1 MGLPRRLP
9 EHERIARFRPE
20 FGKYYKKMSMH
31 SNSDGPAPRVLL
43 VDDATD
49 NRLMMSLFLRRSGV
63 EILIARNGEE
73 ALQVTAS
80 MGPDL
85 VILDFHIAGMSGFE
99 VCKRIKTN
107 PATAHTP
114 VVFLAADED
123 RDDRIKGLQ
132 VGADDFFSK
141 PVRRDEFLVRVKSLV
156 SAHKARRLQNIPQ
169 RVAETTAGVEADA
182 RSEAPRNL
190 MDKRILT
197 TSGLP
202 GNPLVGYQTRFDAV
216 ILFADLRGFTRM
228 AEQLAPAQVVQLL
241 NQYFSLLTNVTYRY
255 NGAIFN
261 MAGDSLLV
269 GFGVPFDQPDAAE
282 RAIRCGHD
290 MLAEFETLSA
300 DWRKEHGLET
310 GLGIGVNKGE
320 VVAGNVGSPAY
331 MSFTIIGDAV
341 NIASRLMQ
349 RARAGELLLS
359 ERVME
364 ALKADKVEVDAISL
378 PPLTLRGRTEPIGL
392 YCIPFRGRIDTR
404 L

>member
-1 MGLPRRLP
+1 
-9 EHERIARFRPE
+9 
-20 FGKYYKKMSMH
+20 MH

-43 VDDATD
+43 VDDAPD
-49 NRLMMSLFLRRSGV
+49 NRLMMSLFLRRTGV
-63 EILIARNGEE
+63 EILTARNGEE

-123 RDDRIKGLQ
+123 RDNRIRGLQ

-156 SAHKARRLQNIPQ
+156 GAHKARRQMAAPQ
-169 RVAETTAGVEADA
+169 MVAEAAPGGEAG
-182 RSEAPRNL
+182 APRNL
-190 MDKRILT
+190 MDKILT
-197 TSGLP
+197 TSGVP

-228 AEQLAPAQVVQLL
+228 AEQLSPAQVVQLL

-255 NGAIFN
+255 NGVIFN

-269 GFGVPFDQPDAAE
+269 GFGVPFEQPDAAE
-282 RAIRCGHD
+282 QAIKCGHD

-300 DWRKEHGLET
+300 GWREEHGLET

-359 ERVME
+359 ERVMD
-364 ALKADKVEVDAISL
+364 ALKAGEIEVDAISL

-404 L
+404 V

>member
-1 MGLPRRLP
+1 
-9 EHERIARFRPE
+9 
-20 FGKYYKKMSMH
+20 MH

-43 VDDATD
+43 VDDAPD

-63 EILIARNGEE
+63 EILTARNGEE

-85 VILDFHIAGMSGFE
+85 VILDFHITGMSGFE

-123 RDDRIKGLQ
+123 RDERIQGLQ

-156 SAHKARRLQNIPQ
+156 TAHRARRKQGLPPMA
-169 RVAETTAGVEADA
+169 AESATGMNVDA
-182 RSEAPRNL
+182 SFGGRGL
-190 MDKRILT
+190 MDNFLT
-197 TSGLP
+197 TSGTP
-202 GNPLVGYQTRFDAV
+202 GNPLVGYQSRFDAV

-228 AEQLAPAQVVQLL
+228 AEQLSPTQVVQLL

-269 GFGVPFDQPDAAE
+269 GFGVPFEQPDAAE
-282 RAIRCGHD
+282 RAIKCGHD
-290 MLAEFETLSA
+290 MLADFDALSK
-300 DWRKEHGLET
+300 DWKEKHGLET

-349 RARAGELLLS
+349 RARAGEMLLS

-364 ALKADKVEVDAISL
+364 ALKEAGASVDAITL

-392 YCIPFRGRIDTR
+392 YCIPFRERIDTR
-404 L
+404 T

>member
-1 MGLPRRLP
+1 
-9 EHERIARFRPE
+9 
-20 FGKYYKKMSMH
+20 MSMH

-43 VDDATD
+43 VDDAPD
-49 NRLMMSLFLRRSGV
+49 NRLMMSLFLRRTGV
-63 EILIARNGEE
+63 EILTARNGEE

-123 RDDRIKGLQ
+123 RDNRIKGLQ

-156 SAHKARRLQNIPQ
+156 GAHKARRQMAAPQ
-169 RVAETTAGVEADA
+169 MVAEAAPDGDAGAPPG
-182 RSEAPRNL
+182 APRNL
-190 MDKRILT
+190 MDKILT
-197 TSGLP
+197 TSGVP

-228 AEQLAPAQVVQLL
+228 AEQLSPAQVVQLL

-255 NGAIFN
+255 NGVIFN

-269 GFGVPFDQPDAAE
+269 GFGVPFEQPDAAE
-282 RAIRCGHD
+282 RAVKCGHD
-290 MLAEFETLSA
+290 MLSEFETLSA
-300 DWRKEHGLET
+300 DWREKHGLET

-364 ALKADKVEVDAISL
+364 ALKAGGGEVDAISL

-404 L
+404 V